1 MRQTVCEA
9 FPRVAFCANVEL
21 FMVEV
26 ICVCVDM
33 SDMAFIP
40 YLSNHAAEQNVL
52 NHIFTARK
60 TWRIGQTNS
69 RGNTERPRKKA
80 FKGSDKA
87 IHIQRKEGVRE
98 VVYEMINIPANQLV
112 SLYLNSSLRVSQSE
126 SIAGPRARASKEIL

>member
-1 MRQTVCEA
+1 MLCDV
-9 FPRVAFCANVEL
+9 
-21 FMVEV
+21 
-26 ICVCVDM
+26 
-33 SDMAFIP
+33 SDVAFIP

-98 VVYEMINIPANQLV
+98 VVYEMMNVPADRYRLINQPLLFAAFCGRKLAI
-112 SLYLNSSLRVSQSE
+112 
-126 SIAGPRARASKEIL
+126 